1 MASAPRRPMRPAVR
15 TSGGNKSVGT
25 GIAISAVLLAGAV
38 GAVLYTNSQPP
49 IGADSHATDEPAKK
63 KKPAE
68 SAPEGPPRR
77 VTTDIFTKEAV
88 VVPGGSFELVLS
100 SDKKGQIEFEILPK
114 DGPVDIAMIRV
125 RTTDVVTQEELA
137 ELRSKFQRYEPGRP
151 VVLRGEVLA
160 GEVEYCSV
168 ANPGPKPVSVTA
180 TGRTITSAP

>member
-1 MASAPRRPMRPAVR
+1 
-15 TSGGNKSVGT
+15 VGT

-49 IGADSHATDEPAKK
+49 IGAEPHSTDEPARK
-63 KKPAE
+63 KKP
-68 SAPEGPPRR
+68 PETPADAAPRR
-77 VTTDIFTKEAV
+77 VSTDIFTKEAV

-114 DGPVDIAMIRV
+114 DGSVDIAMIRV
-125 RTTDVVTQEELA
+125 KTADAVTKEELA
-137 ELRSKFQRYEPGRP
+137 ELRSRFQRYEPGRP
-151 VVLRGEVLA
+151 AVLRGDVLP

-180 TGRTITSAP
+180 TGRTITGSP